1 MGVVMSTQVRRIYWQ
16 ATALLL
22 AAHFAGWAPA
32 LALAIGLTAVQCAH
46 FAVQARSL
54 RAFAVQVRIGY
65 LALLLL
71 GLWPPLSVLH
81 VVQFAGVNALLT
93 VDYCP
98 LARLL
103 VFAPWNRSVPFSAAL
118 VRWVVFSPPAPG
130 AIVDR
135 VPRELSAIP
144 AAARP

>member
-1 MGVVMSTQVRRIYWQ
+1 MSPHVRRLYWQ

-32 LALAIGLTAVQCAH
+32 LVLALLLTAVQSVH
-46 FAVQARSL
+46 FAVQAHSL
-54 RAFAVQVRIGY
+54 RAFAVQVRVGY
-65 LALLLL
+65 LALLLV
-71 GLWPPLSVLH
+71 GLWPPLAPLH
-81 VVQFAGVNALLT
+81 VVQFVGVNALLT

-103 VFAPWNRSVPFSAAL
+103 VLAPWNRSVPFSGAL
-118 VRWVVFSPPAPG
+118 VRWVLLAPPAPG

-135 VPRELSAIP
+135 VPPSLAT
-144 AAARP
+144 A

>member
-1 MGVVMSTQVRRIYWQ
+1 MAARRATRRRRVTEVVMSTRVSRTCWQ

-22 AAHFAGWAPA
+22 AAHF
-32 LALAIGLTAVQCAH
+32 TVR
-46 FAVQARSL
+46 ARSP

-71 GLWPPLSVLH
+71 GLWPPLSLPH

-93 VDYCP
+93 VDDCP

-103 VFAPWNRSVPFSAAL
+103 VLAPWNRRIPFSAAL
-118 VRWVVFSPPAPG
+118 VRWTLFSPLAPG

-135 VPRELSAIP
+135 VPRELATLR
-144 AAARP
+144 AAAHP

>member
-1 MGVVMSTQVRRIYWQ
+1 MSSHIRRIYWQ

-22 AAHFAGWAPA
+22 AAHFAGWGPA
-32 LALAIGLTAVQCAH
+32 LALVILLTALQSVH

-54 RAFAVQVRIGY
+54 RAFAVQVRVGY

-71 GLWPPLSVLH
+71 GLWPPLAALH
-81 VVQFAGVNALLT
+81 VVQFAGLNALLT

-103 VFAPWNRSVPFSAAL
+103 VLAPWNRSVPMSWPLILWAL
-118 VRWVVFSPPAPG
+118 FSPPAPG

-135 VPRELSAIP
+135 VPRSL
-144 AAARP
+144 AAA

>member
-1 MGVVMSTQVRRIYWQ
+1 MSAHVRRIYWQ

-32 LALAIGLTAVQCAH
+32 LALAILLTAVQSVHC
-46 FAVQARSL
+46 AVQGRSL
-54 RAFAVQVRIGY
+54 RAFAVQVRVGY

-71 GLWPPLSVLH
+71 GLWPPLAALH

-103 VFAPWNRSVPFSAAL
+103 VLAPWNRSVPFSGAL
-118 VRWVVFSPPAPG
+118 VCWGLLSPPAPG

-135 VPRELSAIP
+135 VPPSLAT
-144 AAARP
+144 A

>member
-1 MGVVMSTQVRRIYWQ
+1 MTNQIARVYWQ

-22 AAHFAGWAPA
+22 AAHFAGWSAAIA
-32 LALAIGLTAVQCAH
+32 LTIGLTAVQCIH
-46 FAVQARSL
+46 FLLLLRSFA
-54 RAFAVQVRIGY
+54 AFRVQVRAGY

-71 GLWPPLSVLH
+71 GLVPPLGFVH

-103 VFAPWNRSVPFSAAL
+103 VLAPWNRSVPFSWPL
-118 VRWVVFSPPAPG
+118 VRWAMLSPPAPG

-135 VPRELSAIP
+135 VPRSLAT
-144 AAARP
+144 A